1 MQPTQV
7 RLTIPDTI
15 DPLRLMG
22 PADTLLRRI
31 EAAFDAMVSVR
42 GNQIQI
48 IGPSGEVDQLTSTF
62 SRLIRLIEAGE
73 QPTESDVDLLVG
85 RARRGAL
92 QVPDPSWDILL
103 THRGR
108 PIRPKTAGQQR
119 YVDSIAQNTIT
130 FAH

>member
-62 SRLIRLIEAGE
+62 S
-73 QPTESDVDLLVG
+73 
-85 RARRGAL
+85 
-92 QVPDPSWDILL
+92 WD
-103 THRGR
+103 G
-108 PIRPKTAGQQR
+108 
-119 YVDSIAQNTIT
+119 
-130 FAH
+130 